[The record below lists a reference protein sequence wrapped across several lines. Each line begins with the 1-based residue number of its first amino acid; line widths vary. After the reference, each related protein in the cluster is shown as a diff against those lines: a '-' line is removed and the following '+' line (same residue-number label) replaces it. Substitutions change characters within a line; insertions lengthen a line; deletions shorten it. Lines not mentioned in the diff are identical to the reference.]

1 MQQVELELS
10 LYRTMTLNSI
20 WCAKSKTLTC
30 LSLSERTYVPS
41 GPLLY
46 YTSHPNYA
54 SVDDSATRPFQM
66 AMIGGL
72 EDCRIERESDDG
84 FFRGP
89 TELFADPVPTSL
101 LLVHR

>member
-1 MQQVELELS
+1 
-10 LYRTMTLNSI
+10 MTLNSI

-46 YTSHPNYA
+46 YTSNPNYA

-66 AMIGGL
+66 AMIRGL
-72 EDCRIERESDDG
+72 EDCRIGGESDDEL
-84 FFRGP
+84 FRGL

-101 LLVHR
+101 LMYSYIGSEDIDV